1 MEKKKN
7 NAMEKAEN
15 AANNN
20 AANGKE
26 QLAVKNDADKPAGDK
41 PSSKKRATAKNG
53 KTESAKRSL
62 SKASAGKKNG
72 TKKTAKDKN
81 GKKAEKLAAK
91 KARAEEKKRI
101 KEELRAKKLAAKNA
115 KKREREKLAADKE
128 RIRAEK
134 RVEIARLKA
143 HKKAERERAK
153 AAALRDK
160 NRRKAEAKARKAE
173 IKAEKEKRR
182 DALKRETKKQRAERI
197 AAERAAKISAKKEK
211 REQSAE
217 ERKQRF
223 LAKKERRKRRDE
235 TRQKNKEQ
243 RRGFGGW
250 LAAVIS
256 LGCATLVLA
265 SVLTFVFLMP
275 SAEQTALEAA
285 YRKSFYDTVDRV
297 DNMDVNLSKVMATKD
312 AGAIEGYLLDLAVNS
327 ELAESDVQQ
336 LPLQDES
343 KYYTTK
349 IINQIGDYAKYLH
362 KRIVAGEKLTDR
374 EIENLASLKK
384 ANESLKN
391 ALAEMTASI
400 GGDYNFTALKES
412 GSGDIVINNFN
423 ELQNLS
429 AEYPELIYDGPF
441 SDGKDRREIKGLTG
455 ENVSEADAKEIFSK
469 LFVGFNPTDV
479 KNDGMTEGGIRCYN
493 VSGYSDGELL
503 YAQIS
508 EKGGKLVMFAYSGSC
523 REVNIDGDLAAEKGL
538 EFLAAAGVDKMVP
551 VWINLASNVY
561 TVNYAAKQGG
571 AIIYS
576 DLIKIRVCA
585 ETGNVIGM
593 EGTSY
598 YTNHTERKLAKP
610 AITKATACGKISEN
624 IDVATCRLA
633 VIPVGETTEKL
644 CYEFSGTFE
653 GDTYYVYIDAATGR
667 QVEMFKVIKSSEG
680 ELLM

>member
-7 NAMEKAEN
+7 NAIEKAEN
-15 AANNN
+15 AAKNN

-26 QLAVKNDADKPAGDK
+26 ELAVKNDAAKPAGDK
-41 PSSKKRATAKNG
+41 PSSKKRATANNG
-53 KTESAKRSL
+53 KTKSAKKSV
-62 SKASAGKKNG
+62 SKASAGKKNEA
-72 TKKTAKDKN
+72 KKTAKGKN

-91 KARAEEKKRI
+91 YARAEEKKRI

-115 KKREREKLAADKE
+115 KKRERESAEAEKE

-134 RVEIARLKA
+134 RVEIARIKA
-143 HKKAERERAK
+143 HKKAEREKAK
-153 AAALRDK
+153 ATALRDK
-160 NRRKAEAKARKAE
+160 NRRIAEAKARKAE
-173 IKAEKEKRR
+173 IKAEKQKRR
-182 DALKRETKKQRAERI
+182 DARKSETKKQRAERI
-197 AAERAAKISAKKEK
+197 AAERAAKLSAKKEMRAQK
-211 REQSAE
+211 AE

-275 SAEQTALEAA
+275 TAEENMLEAS
-285 YRKSFYDTVDRV
+285 YRKSFYDTVDQV

-312 AGAIEGYLLDLAVNS
+312 AGAAQGYLLDLAVNS

-343 KYYTTK
+343 KHYTTK

-362 KRIVAGEKLTDR
+362 KKIVAGEKLTDK
-374 EIENLASLKK
+374 EYENLANLKK

-391 ALAEMTASI
+391 ALAEMTANMS
-400 GGDYNFTALKES
+400 GDYNFTAMTES
-412 GSGDIVINNFN
+412 GNGDIVINNFN

-441 SDGKDRREIKGLTG
+441 SDGKDRREIKGITG
-455 ENVSEADAKEIFSK
+455 ENISEATAKDIFSK
-469 LFVGFNPTDV
+469 LFIGFNPTDV
-479 KNDGMTEGGIRCYN
+479 RNDGMTESGIRCFN
-493 VSGYSDGELL
+493 ISGTTDGELL

-523 REVNIDGDLAAEKGL
+523 KKVNVDDDLATEKGL
-538 EFLAAAGVDKMVP
+538 EFLEAAGVEGMTP
-551 VWINLASNVY
+551 VWINLANNVY
-561 TVNYAAKQGG
+561 TVNYASEKDGV
-571 AIIYS
+571 IIYS

-593 EGTSY
+593 EATSY
-598 YTNHTERKLAKP
+598 YMNHTERTLAKP
-610 AITKATACGKISEN
+610 AITEKTARENVSGN
-624 IDVATCRLA
+624 IDVVTCRLA

-667 QVEMFKVIKSSEG
+667 QVEMFKVVKSSEG
-680 ELLM
+680 ELLI